1 MYCNKIIQDEL
12 DEVMCPFCH
21 RQIKEQSVVVEK
33 CWEKL
38 SLESKDYAIV
48 CANFGQVDGYE
59 PMKESRSFHNNNC
72 KIIVRSRYLR
82 KCYLIVTTSQS
93 RIIAIFEK
101 INNVLPPINGHR
113 WRMININFIMILNDM
128 QINIDC
134 IKIIRSKNTL

>member
-21 RQIKEQSVVVEK
+21 RQIKERSIVVEK

-48 CANFGQVDGYE
+48 CTNCGQVDSYE
-59 PMKESRSFHNNNC
+59 PMKESLRFHNNNC
-72 KIIVRSRYLR
+72 KIIVWSIYLR

-101 INNVLPPINGHR
+101 INNVLPPIDGHR

-128 QINIDC
+128 QINIEI
-134 IKIIRSKNTL
+134 IKIIRSKNAL

>member
-12 DEVMCPFCH
+12 DEVMCPFCYGK
-21 RQIKEQSVVVEK
+21 IKERWVVVEK

-38 SLESKDYAIV
+38 SLESKDFAIV
-48 CANFGQVDGYE
+48 CTNCGQVDGYE
-59 PMKESRSFHNNNC
+59 PMKKSRSFHKNNC
-72 KIIVRSRYLR
+72 KIIVRSIYLR
-82 KCYLIVTTSQS
+82 KCSLIVTTSQS

-113 WRMININFIMILNDM
+113 WRTININFIMILNDM